1 VRGIAASW
9 LITGDAAQPPI
20 ANGAIVVNDLGFV
33 FGVGPAAELRNS
45 FPTAQWEQH
54 AAVLMPGLVN
64 AHTHL
69 ELSALRGE
77 VAGGDGFS
85 RWVERMVETRE
96 RIAPEHDGEA
106 IDQAISELL
115 AAGTAAIGEVTN
127 SLAAVD
133 ALGGS
138 PLIGRVFHEVFAM
151 RSDSGEVTLRVAEQ
165 QRAALEP
172 WPENLIYVPAPHTLF
187 TLHPDVLQELL
198 RRARA
203 LGQLTS
209 MHLCEHGAERS
220 FLRDHGGP
228 FAKFLTNRKSTPP
241 DWAPPGLDPVRY
253 AQSLGAL
260 APDVLC
266 VHLCDARPDEV
277 ALVAAAGARV
287 VLCPRSNL
295 HIELKLP
302 PLRALLDA
310 GLRPALGTDSLA
322 SSPSL
327 DVLAEARALAER
339 FPNIPARTLLA
350 MATSF
355 GAEAL
360 GFSDQLGTL
369 AIGKRPGVIAFAH
382 DAGLPSDPERFLLSK
397 HAQRRTVLLRPGTQ
411 LPRPEPAPEVVA

>member
-20 ANGAIVVNDLGFV
+20 ANGAIVVNDIGFV
-33 FGVGPAAELRNS
+33 FGVGPASELQNS
-45 FPTAQWEQH
+45 FPSARWEHH

-69 ELSALRGE
+69 ELSGLRGK

-85 RWVERMVETRE
+85 RWVERMVDERK
-96 RIAPEHDGEA
+96 RIAPELDGET
-106 IDQAISELL
+106 IDLAVSELL
-115 AAGTAAIGEVTN
+115 AAGTAAVGEVTN
-127 SLAAVD
+127 SLVAVD
-133 ALGGS
+133 ALGGA
-138 PLIGRVFHEVFAM
+138 PLLGRVFHEVYGM
-151 RSDSGEVTLRVAEQ
+151 RRDAGEVTLGLAEQ

-172 WPENLIYVPAPHTLF
+172 WPENLLYAPAPHTPF
-187 TLHPDVLQELL
+187 TLHPEILRELV

-203 LGQLTS
+203 MGQLTTL
-209 MHLCEHGAERS
+209 HLCEHGAERA
-220 FLRDHGGP
+220 FLRDGGGP
-228 FAKFLTNRKSTPP
+228 FAKFLSNRQSTPP
-241 DWAPPGLDPVRY
+241 DWAPPGVDPVRY
-253 AQSLGAL
+253 VASLGLL

-277 ALVAAAGARV
+277 ELVAQAGAKV

-302 PLRALLDA
+302 PLRSILEA

-322 SSPSL
+322 SSPNL
-327 DVLAEARALAER
+327 DVLGEARALAER
-339 FPNIPARTLLA
+339 FPNVLPRTLLA

-369 AIGKRPGVIAFAH
+369 AIGKRPGVIAFPH
-382 DAGLPSDPERFLLSK
+382 DSSVPSEPEHFVLSK
-397 HAQRRTVLLRPGTQ
+397 HGQKRKVLVKPGTQ
-411 LPRPEPAPEVVA
+411 LPRTDGA